1 MADNEG
7 IFVAEKDPIFSIF
20 FKCLPC
26 PCKIKAKTLSIT
38 IKCVQHNSAV
48 LLLDY
53 LLLSIKR
60 TTPKM
65 MGDEGK
71 FVAEKD
77 PFLKYYFGCLS
88 CVGLPK

>member
-1 MADNEG
+1 MSAN
-7 IFVAEKDPIFSIF
+7 VLATPS
-20 FKCLPC
+20 
-26 PCKIKAKTLSIT
+26 KIKAKTLSIT

-53 LLLSIKR
+53 LLLSIKH

-65 MGDEGK
+65 KGNEGK